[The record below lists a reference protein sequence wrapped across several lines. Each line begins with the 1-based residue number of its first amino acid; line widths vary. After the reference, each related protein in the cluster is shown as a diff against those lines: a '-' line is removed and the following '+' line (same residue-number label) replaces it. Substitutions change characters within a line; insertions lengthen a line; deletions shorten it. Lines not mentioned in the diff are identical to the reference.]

1 MQFIYVLHGWEGSA
15 ADGRVLRDV
24 IRRTNGLRVPHGY
37 YCLVDAGYTNCT
49 GFLAPFRG
57 QSKMDTSKTKGP
69 GQNKRFWTEEEDNKL
84 IELLLELNN
93 NGTFKAEGSFKPGH
107 LKELEKKLNEKRPG
121 CDLLAK
127 PHIESRMKTL
137 KTQFQIVH
145 DMLTGSN
152 CSGFGW
158 DTEKKTVIAE
168 KPVWDAY
175 IQSHKEAAPFK
186 LKSFPYYDELSMI
199 FGKDRATGQHA
210 ETSADVEEQLQNE
223 GGDYN
228 CDDNASSEN
237 FDGASDNNVD
247 IRLVSKSSKRSQSQ
261 TECSK
266 TYKKQRK
273 SISSGDLAEA
283 LTESTA
289 TLAAVIE
296 KSSARLSKA
305 IGEDLNE
312 KHMQLGEELS
322 RTTTLTIMECHKVFR
337 LIVQDNALV
346 SYFFSLPDELKD
358 DWAKGILFGT
368 I

>member
-1 MQFIYVLHGWEGSA
+1 MHD
-15 ADGRVLRDV
+15 DGNDV
-24 IRRTNGLRVPHGY
+24 ILEVSDDDEVNELITTVEPSDEWSDMRMNF
-37 YCLVDAGYTNCT
+37 AGHIM
-49 GFLAPFRG
+49 
-57 QSKMDTSKTKGP
+57 MDTSKTKGP

-84 IELLLELNN
+84 IESLMELNN
-93 NGTFKAEGSFKPGH
+93 NGMFKAEGSFKPGH
-107 LKELEKKLNEKRPG
+107 LKELEKKLNEKLHG

-137 KTQFQIVH
+137 KTHVQIVH
-145 DMLTGSN
+145 DMLTGFN

-158 DTEKKTVIAE
+158 DTEKKTVTAE
-168 KPVWDAY
+168 KHVWDAY

-210 ETSADVEEQLQNE
+210 ETPADVEEQLQNE
-223 GGDYN
+223 GEDYN

-237 FDGASDNNVD
+237 FDGASDNNMD
-247 IRLVSKSSKRSQSQ
+247 IRLVSKSFKRSQSQ
-261 TECSK
+261 TECSR

-273 SISSGDLAEA
+273 SISSGDLVEA

-289 TLAAVIE
+289 TLATVIE

-312 KHMQLGEELS
+312 KHIQLVHDMGPKVWHMSVLWCSGAPHCRGFGFAFYGVPPVLELW
-322 RTTTLTIMECHKVFR
+322 M
-337 LIVQDNALV
+337 
-346 SYFFSLPDELKD
+346 
-358 DWAKGILFGT
+358 WMLF
-368 I
+368 